1 MNKPIQQQ
9 LADVGTRSDALFTR
23 IEQLAFELDEK
34 TFAAIEEDLV
44 ASLETLAIATELT
57 DLAALE
63 ELVVSEIT
71 TDESQAPKEEFSLLG
86 MLQDFFSGVPVIS
99 ALISNETL
107 ATKDTPKAE
116 GDCCVD
122 EEEPCMNKTI
132 AQPADTA
139 QAAEKKKPLAQDPQ
153 ITICIA
159 PSTSEYFKDK
169 TKTDPK
175 DVNPTGNSRPA
186 VHEHLNVA
194 GASPEVEDEGGLC
207 DVDENGAYT
216 CIIVPSHKDLA
227 SSLLKG
233 ARRMLGFS
241 EKALGNAEA
250 KLPKKDDKDGSQ

>member
-1 MNKPIQQQ
+1 MNQPIQQQ
-9 LADVGTRSDALFTR
+9 LSEVGTRAEAIFTR

-34 TFAAIEEDLV
+34 TFAALEDDLT
-44 ASLETLAIATELT
+44 ASLETLAIATELS
-57 DLAALE
+57 DLASFE
-63 ELVVSEIT
+63 ELVSESAA
-71 TDESQAPKEEFSLLG
+71 DESHAAQEDFSLLG
-86 MLQDFFSGVPVIS
+86 MLQDFFSGIPVIS
-99 ALISNETL
+99 ALISNDDLT
-107 ATKDTPKAE
+107 AKDTSKAE

-122 EEEPCMNKTI
+122 EEEPCMNKTT

-139 QAAEKKKPLAQDPQ
+139 QADKKKPLAQDPQ

-169 TKTDPK
+169 GKTDPK

-186 VHEHLNVA
+186 VHEHLNIA
-194 GASPEVEDEGGLC
+194 GTSPEVEEEGGLC

-241 EKALGNAEA
+241 EKALGNAEG
-250 KLPKKDDKDGSQ
+250 KLPKKDDKDGLQ